1 MSSRARPQPISLGS
15 SAASTTEGMSMV
27 LVEAMALGVPV
38 VTTDCPGGVSFVVD
52 GGRCGLLVP
61 VGNSQAMASALVA
74 LLRKSPMRDELVA
87 AGRARAP
94 EFSPRHVAAR
104 YAALAEVWARN

>member
-1 MSSRARPQPISLGS
+1 MAERR
-15 SAASTTEGMSMV
+15 
-27 LVEAMALGVPV
+27 VEASPGDPAGWSALHRRLSASKDAEVRERTLALSVLFGDP
-38 VTTDCPGGVSFVVD
+38 
-52 GGRCGLLVP
+52 
-61 VGNSQAMASALVA
+61 QAMASALVA